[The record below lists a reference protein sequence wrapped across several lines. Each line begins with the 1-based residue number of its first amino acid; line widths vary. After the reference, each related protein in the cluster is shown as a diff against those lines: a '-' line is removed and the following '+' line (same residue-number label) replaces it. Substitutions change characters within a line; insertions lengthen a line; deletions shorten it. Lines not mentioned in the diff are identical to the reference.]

1 MPESQVRRFPF
12 ASGSSRD
19 RPEPV
24 APTDAAARLARI
36 SEDVKRRFTEN
47 RTLLSFDAWFEQ
59 FLVDPTPHLR
69 GAAHYVKDV
78 FDHFGTEER
87 SLPAGKLTRFR
98 LFDAPFAN
106 SDGRVSGQERVQ
118 QDIYRLV
125 SSFVREG
132 RVSKLILLHGPNGS
146 AKSSLIRCIQGAMEA
161 YSQTPA
167 GALYSYAWI
176 FPTERI
182 EKGRL
187 GFGGSTPED
196 RRAASYAHLPVD
208 EIDARLPC
216 ELREPPVFFIPKEA
230 RAELI
235 EQLRAAKKIPED
247 FVVPYFILNGDLSP
261 RDRAIYDA
269 LLLAYE
275 GNHAEVLRHVQ
286 VERFYLSRKYGRGV
300 ATVEPQMHVDA
311 DARQLTADR
320 SIANLPRPL
329 QTVPLYELSG
339 PLVSANRGLLE
350 FSDLLKR
357 PVEAFKY
364 LLTTSEEATAS
375 LPQFNVMLDQI
386 LIGSSNEKQ
395 LLGFKEY
402 PDWNSFKG
410 RIELVRV
417 PYLRLF
423 RDEVEIYRK
432 QITEAAVDKPVAP
445 HVVEV
450 AARWAVLTRLE
461 APDPDRYL
469 EPLRSLVARLTPTEK
484 LDLYDTGV
492 VPDWVGAQE
501 ARELTSAIGALFAE
515 HRGTPIYE
523 GQLGASARE
532 IRTLILKAAQRP
544 EYRSLTPLPV
554 FEELT
559 ELVSDRTLYD
569 FLKREPHRGFHESD
583 RFVEVVRD
591 WWLDIFDD
599 EIRQSMGLV
608 EEKRYDELF
617 ERYVRHVSA
626 LVKKEKILDRYTGK
640 LVDPDQDLLEEVED
654 VLLAENESRDDFRR
668 AVIGRIGAWGLE
680 NLGQTPNYRTIFP
693 HYIERMEEDYYRR
706 QRKVIARNLQ
716 AVLEELGEEPS
727 PSEQLRETARRT
739 IETLRTKYG
748 YDPIC
753 TSECTAHLLR
763 RRYADD
769 LAR

>member
-1 MPESQVRRFPF
+1 MARS
-12 ASGSSRD
+12 
-19 RPEPV
+19 
-24 APTDAAARLARI
+24 DAAARLSRI
-36 SEDVKRRFTEN
+36 SEAVNREFTEN

-59 FLVDPTPHLR
+59 LLADPVPHLR
-69 GAAHYVKDV
+69 SAAGYLHDV
-78 FDHFGTEER
+78 FEHFGTEER
-87 SLPAGKLTRFR
+87 ALPAGRFTRFK
-98 LFDAPFAN
+98 LFDAPWAGGE
-106 SDGRVSGQERVQ
+106 GRVCGQEAVQ
-118 QDIYRLV
+118 QAIYRLV
-125 SSFVREG
+125 NGFVREG
-132 RVSKLILLHGPNGS
+132 RVSKLVLLHGPNGS
-146 AKSSLIRCIQGAMEA
+146 AKSSIIRCLQGAMEA
-161 YSQTPA
+161 YSRTPR

-187 GFGGSTPED
+187 GFGGSGEPP
-196 RRAASYAHLPVD
+196 RSSSYAHLSVE

-216 ELREPPVFFIPKEA
+216 ELREPPLFFLPQDT

-235 EQLRAAKKIPED
+235 QQLREEGRIPAS
-247 FVVPYFILNGDLSP
+247 FTVPDYILNGDLSP

-286 VERFYLSRKYGRGV
+286 VERFYISRKYGRGV

-339 PLVSANRGLLE
+339 PLVAANRGLLE

-375 LPQFNVMLDQI
+375 LPQFSVMLDQL

-395 LLGFKEY
+395 LMAFKEY
-402 PDWNSFKG
+402 QDWNSFKG

-417 PYLRLF
+417 PYLRLLS
-423 RDEVEIYRK
+423 DEVQIYAERVHAG
-432 QITEAAVDKPVAP
+432 TVEKPVAP

-461 APDPDRYL
+461 APDADRY
-469 EPLRSLVARLTPTEK
+469 PHLRAIVSRLSPSEK
-484 LDLYDTGV
+484 LALYDRGE

-501 ARELTSAIGALFAE
+501 ARDLTGIIGELYAE
-515 HRGTPIYE
+515 HRGIAAAGSGPERRIYE

-532 IRTLILKAAQRP
+532 VRALILKAAERP
-544 EYRSLTPLPV
+544 EYRALTPLPV
-554 FEELT
+554 LDEL
-559 ELVSDRTLYD
+559 EDLVADQSLYD
-569 FLKREPHRGFHESD
+569 FLKREPYQGFHD
-583 RFVEVVRD
+583 AAQFVEDVRQ

-608 EEKRYDELF
+608 EDTRYDELF

-626 LVKKEKILDRYTGK
+626 LVKKEKILDRITGR
-640 LVDPDQDLLEEVED
+640 LVDPDEELLEEVED
-654 VLLAENESRDDFRR
+654 VLLAEAERRDDFRR

-680 NLGQTPNYRTIFP
+680 HAGQTPNYRTIFP
-693 HYIERMEEDYYRR
+693 HYIERMEEDYFQR
-706 QRKVIARNLQ
+706 QREVIGKNLES
-716 AVLEELGEEPS
+716 VLDYLSDEAQVEDPDRREVAMRTVTALEKRFGYEPS
-727 PSEQLRETARRT
+727 CVAECASYLLKQRYQT
-739 IETLRTKYG
+739 
-748 YDPIC
+748 
-753 TSECTAHLLR
+753 TS
-763 RRYADD
+763 
-769 LAR
+769 

>member
-1 MPESQVRRFPF
+1 V
-12 ASGSSRD
+12 AS
-19 RPEPV
+19 P
-24 APTDAAARLARI
+24 AALDRLATI
-36 SEDVKRRFTEN
+36 SEGVKRRFTEN
-47 RTLLSFDAWFEQ
+47 RSLLSFEAWFEQ
-59 FLVDPTPHLR
+59 FLDDPTPHLR
-69 GAAHYVKDV
+69 SAPSYVKDV
-78 FDHFGTEER
+78 FDYFGTEER
-87 SLPAGKLTRFR
+87 DLPAGKLTRFK
-98 LFDAPFAN
+98 LFDAPWGGG
-106 SDGRVSGQERVQ
+106 DGRVAGQERVQ

-125 SSFVREG
+125 NGFVREG
-132 RVSKLILLHGPNGS
+132 KVTKLILLHGPNGS
-146 AKSSLIRCIQGAMEA
+146 AKSSIIRCIQRAMEV
-161 YSQTPA
+161 YSETPE

-187 GFGGSTPED
+187 GFGGGGPEP
-196 RRAASYAHLPVD
+196 RSSSYAHLPVD
-208 EIDARLPC
+208 EMDARLPC
-216 ELREPPVFFIPKEA
+216 ELREPPLFFIPKEA
-230 RAELI
+230 RKELLA
-235 EQLRAAKKIPED
+235 QLRESGKIPASFEI
-247 FVVPYFILNGDLSP
+247 PQYILEGDLSP

-269 LLLAYE
+269 LLLSYE
-275 GNHAEVLRHVQ
+275 GNHGEVLRHVQ

-375 LPQFNVMLDQI
+375 LPQFSVALDQI

-395 LLGFKEY
+395 LLAFKDY

-423 RDEVEIYRK
+423 RDEVQIYQR
-432 QITEAAVDKPVAP
+432 QVSDGVMPKPVAP
-445 HVVEV
+445 HVIEV

-461 APDPDRYL
+461 APDPERYP
-469 EPLRSLVARLTPTEK
+469 ESVRGLVARLTPTEK
-484 LDLYDTGV
+484 LDLYDSAT
-492 VPDWVGAQE
+492 VPEWVGAQE
-501 ARELTSAIGALFAE
+501 ARELIGIIPDLFNE
-515 HRGTPIYE
+515 QRGGPVYE

-532 IRTLILKAAQRP
+532 LRTLLVNAAQRT

-554 FEELT
+554 LDEL
-559 ELVSDRTLYD
+559 EALVQDRSLYD
-569 FLKREPHRGFHESD
+569 FLKREPDRGFHEAA
-583 RFVEVVRD
+583 RFVDVVRE

-608 EEKRYDELF
+608 EETRYDELF

-626 LVKKEKILDRYTGK
+626 LVKNEKILDSYTGA
-640 LVDPDQDLLEEVED
+640 LVDPDQELLDEVED
-654 VLLAENESRDDFRR
+654 VLLAENESKDDFRR
-668 AVIGRIGAWGLE
+668 AIIGRIGAWGLD
-680 NLGQTPNYRTIFP
+680 NVGRTPNYRTIFP
-693 HYIERMEEDYYRR
+693 HYIERMEEDYFRR
-706 QRKVIARNLQ
+706 QRKVIAKNLQ
-716 AVLEELGEEPS
+716 AVLDHLNEDDAPVTEELKEVAERTVATLEE
-727 PSEQLRETARRT
+727 R
-739 IETLRTKYG
+739 YG
-748 YDPIC
+748 YHPIC
-753 TSECTAHLLR
+753 TGECAAHLLR
-763 RRYADD
+763 RRYASDVPI
-769 LAR
+769 

>member
-1 MPESQVRRFPF
+1 MS
-12 ASGSSRD
+12 
-19 RPEPV
+19 
-24 APTDAAARLARI
+24 DAAARLSKI
-36 SEDVKRRFTEN
+36 SADVKRRFTEN

-59 FLVDPTPHLR
+59 FLNNPSPHLR
-69 GAAHYVKDV
+69 SAAGYVKDV

-87 SLPAGKLTRFR
+87 SLPAGALTRYR
-98 LFDAPFAN
+98 LFDAPWADG
-106 SDGRVSGQERVQ
+106 DGRVAGQERVQ
-118 QDIYRLV
+118 REIYRLV
-125 SSFVREG
+125 NSFVREG
-132 RVSKLILLHGPNGS
+132 RVSKLLLLHGPNGS
-146 AKSSLIRCIQGAMEA
+146 AKSSLIRCIQGGMEA
-161 YSQTPA
+161 YSQTPE

-176 FPTERI
+176 FPTERV

-187 GFGGSTPED
+187 GFGGGTVED
-196 RRAASYAHLPVD
+196 RKSSSYAHLPVD

-216 ELREPPVFFIPKEA
+216 ELREPPIFFIPKNA
-230 RAELI
+230 RLDLI
-235 EQLRAAKKIPED
+235 EQLRSTDKLDPD
-247 FVVPYFILNGDLSP
+247 FVVPHYILNGDLSP

-275 GNHAEVLRHVQ
+275 GNHAEVMRHVQ
-286 VERFYLSRKYGRGV
+286 VERFYLSRKYGRGA

-311 DARQLTADR
+311 NARQLTADR

-357 PVEAFKY
+357 PIEAFKY

-375 LPQFNVMLDQI
+375 LPEFNVVLDQL
-386 LIGSSNEKQ
+386 LIASSNEKQ
-395 LLGFKEY
+395 LVAFKEY

-423 RDEVEIYRK
+423 QDEVEIYQR
-432 QITEAAVDKPVAP
+432 QITETSVDKPVAP

-461 APDPDRYL
+461 AP
-469 EPLRSLVARLTPTEK
+469 EPENYPEPIRSLVSRLTPTEK
-484 LDLYDTGV
+484 LTLYSTGGI
-492 VPDWVGAQE
+492 PDWVSAQDARDLTGA
-501 ARELTSAIGALFAE
+501 IPALFSE
-515 HRGTPIYE
+515 HRGTPVYE

-544 EYRSLTPLPV
+544 EYRALTPLPV
-554 FEELT
+554 FEELV
-559 ELVSDRTLYD
+559 ELVSDRSLYD
-569 FLKREPHRGFHESD
+569 FLKREAHRGFQEPD

-608 EEKRYDELF
+608 EETRYDELF

-626 LVKKEKILDRYTGK
+626 LVKNEKILDKYTGN
-640 LVDPDQDLLEEVED
+640 LIDPDRDLLEEVED
-654 VLLAENESRDDFRR
+654 VLLAENESRDEFRR

-680 NLGQTPNYRTIFP
+680 NVGRKPNYRDIFP
-693 HYIERMEEDYYRR
+693 HYIERMEEDYFRR
-706 QRKVIARNLQ
+706 QRKVIAKNLQ
-716 AVLEELGEEPS
+716 AVLDHLDEAPGLS
-727 PSEQLRETARRT
+727 DDVREVAGRT
-739 IETLRTKYG
+739 IATLDARYG
-748 YDPIC
+748 YHRLC
-753 TSECTAHLLR
+753 TAECTAHLLR
-763 RRYADD
+763 RRYAQD
-769 LAR
+769 LSA